1 MKICNMKKFILSF
14 CAAIKCLA
22 STEGVDALDVNPLSV
37 SMLVCNKEMQVEY
50 IEGDCYKR
58 YSPCSTFKFPLA
70 IMGFNSGILQTEEE
84 PAWVSSPDH
93 EIFLESWRCLQTPHS
108 WIQNSVVWYSQELTQ
123 MLGFE
128 KINEY
133 IHQWNYGNK
142 DVSGTPGM
150 NDGLTHS
157 WLNSSLQI
165 STKEQILFI
174 HKFINSEL
182 LISSETW
189 QKIENIMYVGDVEDW
204 EIFGKTGGSGK
215 YEDEKYP
222 DILLQHGWF
231 IGWCTKEMGGSL
243 MFRSFAIHI
252 IEQYNEDK
260 KPGIHAKEIMMKKIH
275 ELVYVNR
282 MRSKD

>member
-14 CAAIKCLA
+14 FAAIKCIA
-22 STEGVDALDVNPLSV
+22 STAGGDVLDVNSSSI
-37 SMLVCNKEMQVEY
+37 SMLVCNKKMGIEY
-50 IEGDCYKR
+50 IEGNCYEQF
-58 YSPCSTFKFPLA
+58 SPCSTFKFPLA
-70 IMGFNSGILQTEEE
+70 IMGFDSGILKTKEDPEWE
-84 PAWVSSPDH
+84 SSSEDSIAFDAWRGHYTPQ
-93 EIFLESWRCLQTPHS
+93 SWMK
-108 WIQNSVVWYSQELTQ
+108 NSVVWYSQKMTQ

-128 KINEY
+128 KFNEY

-174 HKFINSEL
+174 RKFFNGELPISLETRSKVVSVMRRDETIN
-182 LISSETW
+182 
-189 QKIENIMYVGDVEDW
+189 GW
-204 EIFGKTGGSGK
+204 EIFGKTGGSDK
-215 YEDEKYP
+215 YVDEKYP
-222 DILLQHGWF
+222 GILVQHGWF

-275 ELVYVNR
+275 ELV
-282 MRSKD
+282 